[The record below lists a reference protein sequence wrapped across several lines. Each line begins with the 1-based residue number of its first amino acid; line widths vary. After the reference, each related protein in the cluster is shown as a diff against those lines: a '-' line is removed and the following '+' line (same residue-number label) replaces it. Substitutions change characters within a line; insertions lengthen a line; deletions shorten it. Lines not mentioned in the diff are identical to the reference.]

1 MSKITIS
8 AVLTLLR
15 LVMLLISKGIRVIY
29 AITDLVDDGCI
40 NNSAP
45 RPEWM
50 VVLSQALVSLQSVG
64 SSLSSIEDDVYHES
78 TGVAKAE

>member
-1 MSKITIS
+1 MSKITIN

-15 LVMLLISKGIRVIY
+15 LVVSIIAKSVRVIY

-45 RPEWM
+45 RPNWM
-50 VVLSQALVSLQSVG
+50 VVLSQALTSLQSVG
-64 SSLSSIEDDVYHES
+64 SQLSSIEEDVWHES
-78 TGVAKAE
+78 AGTEEAL

>member
-1 MSKITIS
+1 MSKITLN

-15 LVMLLISKGIRVIY
+15 LVITIVAKSIRVIY

-50 VVLSQALVSLQSVG
+50 LVLSKALDSLQSVG
-64 SSLSSIEDDVYHES
+64 SQLSAIEDDVYHEQ
-78 TGVAKAE
+78 VDK